1 LIAIRQTSVTAMND
15 EISIVRRT
23 FAVLYQLAI
32 LLAILYQI
40 TECIVIIAYD
50 LTIGAVIETIRPRPK
65 LACCLCLHLVALY
78 TILL

>member
-1 LIAIRQTSVTAMND
+1 MND

-32 LLAILYQI
+32 VLDILCQVI
-40 TECIVIIAYD
+40 ECIISIAYN

-65 LACCLCLHLVALY
+65 LACCLCLHAVALY
-78 TILL
+78 TVLL